1 MSEIELPK
9 DAEGHEIPLDTKVL
23 YDDNGDAHDVR
34 RFVYATELDADG
46 NLISSW
52 IAAIDDFIVIKPE
65 QMYLISH
72 DSWKKLFEDLKAV
85 EDYGESSRFDHPVC
99 HYTGM
104 VGKMCGECKFYKGT
118 NCTGKMCADIANRI
132 RKLRGEGSE

>member
-1 MSEIELPK
+1 MSDIELPK

-23 YDDNGDAHDVR
+23 YDDDGDAHDVR
-34 RFVYATELDADG
+34 RFVYATGFDADG

-52 IAAIDDFIVIKPE
+52 IAAIDDFAVIKPE

-85 EDYGESSRFDHPVC
+85 EDYGKSSFLDSPTC
-99 HYTGM
+99 CYTDM
-104 VGKMCGECKFYKGT
+104 VGKSCSKCKFYGGT
-118 NCTGKMCADIANRI
+118 NCVGKMCADIADRI
-132 RKLRGEGSE
+132 HKLRSEDE